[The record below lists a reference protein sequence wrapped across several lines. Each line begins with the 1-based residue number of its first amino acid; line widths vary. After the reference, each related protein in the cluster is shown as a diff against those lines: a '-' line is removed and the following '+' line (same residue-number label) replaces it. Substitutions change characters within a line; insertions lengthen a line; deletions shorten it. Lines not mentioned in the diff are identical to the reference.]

1 MEGNRVTHGQV
12 VINDFSVDK
21 LVERCI
27 HIFLN
32 ETYMFIVH
40 FSGAHKLGAS
50 ILSKVHKS
58 VSKFI
63 FFKNDT
69 FSLLDIL
76 KVHLFQNKPGYDTT
90 FSNLH

>member
-27 HIFLN
+27 HIFFN

-40 FSGAHKLGAS
+40 FSSAHKLGAS

-63 FFKNDT
+63 FLNDT
-69 FSLLDIL
+69 FSLLDNL
-76 KVHLFQNKPGYDTT
+76 KVHLNQNKPGYDTT